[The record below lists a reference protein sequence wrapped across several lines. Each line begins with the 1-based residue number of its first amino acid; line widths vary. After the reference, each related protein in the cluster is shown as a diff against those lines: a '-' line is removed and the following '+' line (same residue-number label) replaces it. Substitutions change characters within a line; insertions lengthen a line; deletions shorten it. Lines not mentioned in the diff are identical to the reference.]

1 MNPKA
6 STKSKVVF
14 NTEALEKIVFEPE
27 WVLENQEE
35 FWTQYPA
42 QKYTRDWAEAVKY
55 EIDYEDWRGKIQEWS
70 EVPME
75 EREGRIFLE
84 NTEKILEG
92 KRVFLERALPH
103 LCSYLPDG
111 ADLGITVHFTAFIP
125 PRAFAMGEIVIN
137 VTATYWNDDPDNI
150 LNTLVHELFHVGYSY
165 CEEEADW
172 ADPED
177 ERLSILRNV
186 HNEGICTHVHNE
198 GICTHVAYR
207 ARDIFPAPDEK
218 DFQYL
223 DDPDTVSEHLEKVEM
238 ILSKI
243 GNLPEDEMDK
253 LVWDVGII
261 GRSFYVAGAHM
272 CGVIE
277 DQLGRDALIQTMFD
291 GPESFFELYNEYAN
305 EPFRSFMRTL

>member
-1 MNPKA
+1 MNPMA
-6 STKSKVVF
+6 CTKSKVVF

-165 CEEEADW
+165 CEREAGREGK
-172 ADPED
+172 ED
-177 ERLSILRNV
+177 HRLGILRN
-186 HNEGICTHVHNE
+186 VHNE

-223 DDPDTVSEHLEKVEM
+223 DDQKIVAEHFEKVET

-243 GNLPEDEMDK
+243 SEIPEDEMDK
-253 LVWDVGII
+253 LVWDVGVI
-261 GRSFYVAGAHM
+261 GRSFYVVGAHM

-277 DQLGRDALIQTMFD
+277 ERLGREALIQTMFD
-291 GPESFFELYNEYAN
+291 GPESFFLLYNEIGD
-305 EPFRSFMRTL
+305 EPFRSFMRAGGLNK